1 MLTSEIKCVTYF
13 QIAYEIKLYILD
25 QFSKIKSSAPMVDL
39 STLLESSHKKGLYKA
54 YDLNFLAKDAQLYFV
69 KSQKK

>member
-25 QFSKIKSSAPMVDL
+25 QFSKIQSSAPMDDL
-39 STLLESSHKKGLYKA
+39 STLFFFHPGVLFCVFKEIELEG
-54 YDLNFLAKDAQLYFV
+54 
-69 KSQKK
+69 QK